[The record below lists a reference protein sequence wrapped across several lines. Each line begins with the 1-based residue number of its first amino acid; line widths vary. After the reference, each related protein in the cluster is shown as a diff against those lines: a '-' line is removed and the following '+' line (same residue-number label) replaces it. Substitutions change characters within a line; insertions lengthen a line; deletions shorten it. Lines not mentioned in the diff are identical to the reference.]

1 MLVLAHGWAP
11 GEFSHPEGLALGGGR
26 LFVAD
31 KDNNR
36 IVALQPDTFTW
47 LFEVGSFGSGSE
59 ELMCTPRA
67 APPHAARTAI
77 RARPPRRPRVR
88 AAC

>member
-1 MLVLAHGWAP
+1 MLRLPAPAFAATPSVVMLVLAHGWAP

-36 IVALQPDTFTW
+36 IVALQPDTFAW
-47 LFEVGSFGSGSE
+47 LFEVGSFGSG
-59 ELMCTPRA
+59 
-67 APPHAARTAI
+67 I
-77 RARPPRRPRVR
+77 RIES
-88 AAC
+88 